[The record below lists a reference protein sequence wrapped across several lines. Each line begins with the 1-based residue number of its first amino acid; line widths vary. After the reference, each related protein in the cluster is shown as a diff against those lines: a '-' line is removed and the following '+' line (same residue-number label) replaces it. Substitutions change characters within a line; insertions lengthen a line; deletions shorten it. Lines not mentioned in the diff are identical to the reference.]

1 MTESIENDHTKVIVI
16 GMGLSKDDLTSRHHT
31 IIESADVLIG
41 GKRHLACFGNHA
53 GVKKEISSNVKELTA
68 YIKEHKKTHKIV
80 VLASGDPLLFGI
92 GSVIVYA
99 LGPDSVEIYPNIS
112 SVSAAFSRIREPWHD
127 ARIISMHG
135 KNSEKGLLSAI
146 NESRLVAVMTDPTR
160 NPAWIAKLLLSNNL
174 DEVKICVFE
183 QLGTPD
189 EKISWH
195 SIENTAQLTFS
206 EPNIVVLKQDSGFDK
221 PASLHL
227 GMPDNSYEHENGLI
241 TKSEIRAVT
250 ISKLKLLP
258 HHVLWDLGAGSGSIG
273 IEASLLLH
281 KGKIVAVEKDIK
293 RIQNIEQNRL
303 RYGVNNLEIRQA
315 DLLDGLKELPEPDRV
330 FIGGGGINLE
340 KIIISAAK
348 YLKPDGVIVINT
360 VLTDNMTRALN
371 TLNSNGFFT
380 EVIQIQVNRSK
391 EMPWSQRLEAQNP
404 VWIISG
410 DKRMRK
416 K

>member
-1 MTESIENDHTKVIVI
+1 MTESIENDHIKVTVI
-16 GMGLSKDDLTSRHHT
+16 GMGLSANDLTSVHHN

-53 GVKKEISSNVKELTA
+53 GIKKGISGNINELIA
-68 YIKEHKKTHKIV
+68 YIKEHKKTHRIV

-92 GSVIVYA
+92 GSVIVNA

-135 KNSEKGLLSAI
+135 KNSEKGLLSAV
-146 NESRLVAVMTDPTR
+146 NESRLVAVMTDPVR
-160 NPAWIAKLLLSNNL
+160 NPAWIAKLLLSSNI

-183 QLGTPD
+183 QLGTQD

-195 SIENTAQLTFS
+195 TLQNAAQLAFS
-206 EPNIVVLKQDSGFDK
+206 EPNIVVLERISVANRGDVSFY
-221 PASLHL
+221 L
-227 GMPDNSYEHENGLI
+227 GMPDDAYDHENGLI

-281 KGKIVAVEKDIK
+281 KGRIVSVEKDLK
-293 RIQNIEQNRL
+293 RVQNIEQNRI
-303 RYGVNNLEIRQA
+303 RHGVCNMEVCLKDIPE
-315 DLLDGLKELPEPDRV
+315 GLSELPEPDRI
-330 FIGGGGINLE
+330 FIGGGGRKLE
-340 KIIISAAK
+340 KIISSAAG
-348 YLKPDGVIVINT
+348 YLKPEGVIVINT
-360 VLTDNMTRALN
+360 VLLENLTKALN
-371 TLNSNGFFT
+371 TLNSCGFFT

-410 DKRMRK
+410 GGRG
-416 K
+416 